1 LKLSWLHTIEKVEKL
16 MVKLTINVCILMTLL
31 IVIFVGGQVFARYVL
46 NAGIPWSEE
55 VSVALMIWMGLY
67 GGSIL
72 FYEKS
77 NIYVEFVIK
86 KFKKGPRKVI
96 TYFYDLLSVT
106 YGLILLITG
115 YNLASWGVN
124 SVAPASGI
132 PRLYFYGAVPIGALF
147 ISIFSLF
154 HFLRDLVLPENDE
167 YKGVT
172 K

>member
-1 LKLSWLHTIEKVEKL
+1 MKLNWLHTIGKVEKL
-16 MVKLTINVCILMTLL
+16 MVQLTINVCILMTLL
-31 IVIFVGGQVFARYVL
+31 ITIFVGGQVFARYVL
-46 NAGIPWSEE
+46 NKGIPWSEE

-86 KFKKGPRKVI
+86 KFKGPRKVI
-96 TYFYDLLSVT
+96 TCFYDLLGMT
-106 YGLILLITG
+106 FGLILLITG
-115 YNLASWGVN
+115 YRLASWGVN

-132 PRLYFYGAVPIGALF
+132 PRLYFYGSVPVSGLF

-167 YKGVT
+167 YKEVT